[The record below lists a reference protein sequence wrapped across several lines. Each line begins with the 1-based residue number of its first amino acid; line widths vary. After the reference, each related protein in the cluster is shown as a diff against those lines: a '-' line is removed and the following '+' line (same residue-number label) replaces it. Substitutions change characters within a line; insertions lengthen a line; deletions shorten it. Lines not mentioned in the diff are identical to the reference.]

1 MNHFIEMPHN
11 HDQNIEESISENYPK
26 EDVSDISIKNEQNIF
41 KNPKEIFDSE
51 NMPMSPIKEDE
62 ICMLLNGEISNFS
75 ENNSGK
81 EMILPKTNLETN
93 CDILGLSKDQYDIN
107 YNFGGNKEDNDSFLS
122 PLSDLSS
129 YIIQINEYISEI
141 NPFSP
146 FPQNIPP
153 PSPSNDFDNQNSNQK
168 NTKKEERK
176 LNIKKTQVPKDN
188 KLKKKTVRGRGK
200 CTCKNSKNGNN
211 KTKKLK
217 PILCKSIWKFINNVI
232 SKTYNNDIGHY
243 INRKQLLTINCE
255 YFNNNRADF
264 NKKLLKKTLKE
275 IFYHDINE
283 RFTIYPKDFNKK
295 LINRLLNEED
305 LKKRKIFENLF
316 NKTFIECIDH
326 IIGKKSINELK
337 GLEKYFEDEIGLK
350 GDEENLKGLLNNFE
364 KIILSKK
371 SRKRV

>member
-107 YNFGGNKEDNDSFLS
+107 YNFGNKEDNDSFLS

-141 NPFSP
+141 TVLEPVHH
-146 FPQNIPP
+146 
-153 PSPSNDFDNQNSNQK
+153 QK
-168 NTKKEERK
+168 
-176 LNIKKTQVPKDN
+176 P
-188 KLKKKTVRGRGK
+188 
-200 CTCKNSKNGNN
+200 
-211 KTKKLK
+211 
-217 PILCKSIWKFINNVI
+217 
-232 SKTYNNDIGHY
+232 
-243 INRKQLLTINCE
+243 
-255 YFNNNRADF
+255 
-264 NKKLLKKTLKE
+264 
-275 IFYHDINE
+275 
-283 RFTIYPKDFNKK
+283 
-295 LINRLLNEED
+295 
-305 LKKRKIFENLF
+305 
-316 NKTFIECIDH
+316 
-326 IIGKKSINELK
+326 KKSAK
-337 GLEKYFEDEIGLK
+337 HHRQKQ
-350 GDEENLKGLLNNFE
+350 
-364 KIILSKK
+364 
-371 SRKRV
+371 